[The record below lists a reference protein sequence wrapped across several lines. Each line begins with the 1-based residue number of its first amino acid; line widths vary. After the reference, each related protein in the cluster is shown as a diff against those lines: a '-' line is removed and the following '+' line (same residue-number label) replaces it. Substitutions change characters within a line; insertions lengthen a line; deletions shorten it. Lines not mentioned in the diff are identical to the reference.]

1 MAANIKLKRS
11 AVIGKQPQPVD
22 LDYGELALNYS
33 DGVLY
38 YKNASNAVSSISGGG
53 ATTDSAAP
61 SSSLRD
67 GTLWWDATNGKLK
80 IYYVDEDAQT
90 SPQTISLTSTASGNH
105 DYEFTGSDRTTTF
118 SGTTDP
124 DIYIIQGDTLQ
135 ITQNSDNTHPMYFV
149 TQLSLSNSYDAQY
162 NVPGVTNQG
171 AHSGVVISHQFNS
184 VGTFYYIC
192 SSHPMMVGAINVVA
206 ADTAAAQWVDASISS
221 QGYTGSAGAIFQGET
236 SPANPTDGQIWYNST
251 TGKSFIYYTNPS
263 TSQSQWVLQADPTVT
278 DGDTGYSGSRG
289 FTGSQ
294 GVISPKFVSIE
305 SPTSGQTKTLMYNF
319 SATTVSVVRAG
330 ISGGTS
336 VAYSVYHDTARNGSG
351 TTIAAETT
359 TNAAGGSTPTII
371 SASVPAGSWIWVET
385 TTVTGTV
392 NEFNL
397 SIEFTE

>member
-135 ITQNSDNTHPMYFV
+135 I
-149 TQLSLSNSYDAQY
+149 LDAAFLGQMLQHFP
-162 NVPGVTNQG
+162 VAFTR
-171 AHSGVVISHQFNS
+171 
-184 VGTFYYIC
+184 
-192 SSHPMMVGAINVVA
+192 VA
-206 ADTAAAQWVDASISS
+206 AD
-221 QGYTGSAGAIFQGET
+221 
-236 SPANPTDGQIWYNST
+236 N
-251 TGKSFIYYTNPS
+251 
-263 TSQSQWVLQADPTVT
+263 
-278 DGDTGYSGSRG
+278 
-289 FTGSQ
+289 
-294 GVISPKFVSIE
+294 
-305 SPTSGQTKTLMYNF
+305 
-319 SATTVSVVRAG
+319 VV
-330 ISGGTS
+330 
-336 VAYSVYHDTARNGSG
+336 
-351 TTIAAETT
+351 
-359 TNAAGGSTPTII
+359 
-371 SASVPAGSWIWVET
+371 
-385 TTVTGTV
+385 
-392 NEFNL
+392 
-397 SIEFTE
+397 

>member
-61 SSSLRD
+61 VSSLQD

-90 SPQTISLTSTASGNH
+90 SSQTISLTSNASGSSN
-105 DYEFTGSDRTTTF
+105 YEFTGSDRTTTF
-118 SGTTDP
+118 SSTADP
-124 DIYIIQGDTLQ
+124 NIYIIQGDTLQ
-135 ITQNSDNTHPMYFV
+135 ITQNSDLTHPMYFV

-171 AHSGVVISHQFNS
+171 AYGGVVISHQFNS

-192 SSHPMMVGAINVVA
+192 SSHPQMVGVINVVA
-206 ADTAAAQWVDASISS
+206 ADTAAAQWVDASIASV
-221 QGYTGSAGAIFQGET
+221 GYTGSAGAIFQGET
-236 SPANPTDGQIWYNST
+236 APSNPTDGQIWYDST

-336 VAYSVYHDTARNGSG
+336 VAYSVYHDAARNGSG
-351 TTIAAETT
+351 TVIAAETT
-359 TNAAGGSTPTII
+359 TNATSGSTPTII

>member
-61 SSSLRD
+61 VSSLRD

-90 SPQTISLTSTASGNH
+90 SPQTISLTSNASGNQN
-105 DYEFTGSDRTTTF
+105 YEITGSDRATTF
-118 SGTTDP
+118 TGTADP
-124 DIYIIQGDTLQ
+124 NIYIIQGDTLQ
-135 ITQNSDNTHPMYFV
+135 ITQNSDFTHPMYFV

-171 AHSGVVISHQFNS
+171 AYGGVVISHQFNS

-192 SSHPMMVGAINVVA
+192 SSHPHMVGVINVVA
-206 ADTAAAQWVDASISS
+206 ADTAAAQWVDASIASV
-221 QGYTGSAGAIFQGET
+221 GYTGSAGAIFQGET
-236 SPANPTDGQIWYNST
+236 APSNPTDGQIWYDST

-263 TSQSQWVLQADPTVT
+263 TAQSQWVLQADPTVT

-336 VAYSVYHDTARNGSG
+336 VAYSVYHDAARNGSG
-351 TTIAAETT
+351 TVIAAETT
-359 TNAAGGSTPTII
+359 TNVTSGSTPTII